1 VRYLILDTNILIN
14 HWHRSRVGP
23 LASKTVAD
31 AESGAS
37 KLIGI
42 YQTAVIV
49 TPVYLEF
56 VGGVHNAHE
65 LRLARAYLNSF
76 RLLDAGKITAE
87 DWNEARRL
95 AERIPR
101 DSKPRHLGDCL
112 IKAIA
117 IRFRCEVESPDLGM
131 PL

>member
-1 VRYLILDTNILIN
+1 LILDANILIN
-14 HWHRSRVGP
+14 NWHRARGRT
-23 LASKTVAD
+23 LADKTVAD
-31 AESGAS
+31 AESWAS
-37 KLIGI
+37 KLIEI

-49 TPVYLEF
+49 TPVYIEF
-56 VGGVHNAHE
+56 IGGVHNSHE

-76 RLLDAGKITAE
+76 RLLDGGNITVE
-87 DWNEARRL
+87 DWREARRL

-101 DSKPRHLGDCL
+101 DSRPRHLGDCL

-117 IRFRCEVESPDLGM
+117 NRFRCEVESPDLGK